1 MKQRPGL
8 RIPGAWDPFECAV
21 RAVLGQQ
28 VTLAA
33 GRTFAGRLV
42 ARLGTA
48 IENGT
53 EGLTHLFPTPKTI
66 AEGDLTGLG
75 LTGARQSALKAL
87 ACAVMERRLDFGAPV
102 EEVTNC
108 LASLPGLGH
117 WTAQYVALR
126 ALGEPDAFP
135 AGDVVLRRVAAE
147 GGTPLSTKALELLSE
162 SWRPWRGYA
171 AQHLWAAAKDVPR
184 VRKAAASHF

>member
-8 RIPGAWDPFECAV
+8 RIPGAWEPFECAV

-33 GRTFAGRLV
+33 GRTFASRLV
-42 ARLGTA
+42 ARLGKA
-48 IENGT
+48 IENGG
-53 EGLTHLFPTPKTI
+53 EGLTHLFPAPKAI
-66 AEGDLTGLG
+66 ANGDLAGLG
-75 LTGARQSALKAL
+75 LTGARETALKAL
-87 ACAVMERRLDFGAPV
+87 ASAVIDGRLDFGAHV
-102 EEVTNC
+102 EEVTSR
-108 LASLPGLGH
+108 LASLPGLGE

-147 GGTPLSTKALELLSE
+147 GGSPLGTKALEALSE

-171 AQHLWAAAKDVPR
+171 AQHLWAAAKAVPR
-184 VRKAAASHF
+184 VRKATA